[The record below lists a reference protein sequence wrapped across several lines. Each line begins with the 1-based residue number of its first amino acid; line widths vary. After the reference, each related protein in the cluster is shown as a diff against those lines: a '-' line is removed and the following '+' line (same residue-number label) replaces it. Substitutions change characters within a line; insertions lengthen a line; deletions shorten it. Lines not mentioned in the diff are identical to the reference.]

1 MWMCKGKNLLTLC
14 ITNSN
19 IAISNK
25 TIGRQDMEKNRK
37 IATVIAIL
45 ANLSATITEILV
57 LLKVVPYE
65 IIGGGRIGSYE
76 EAVLL
81 AGFSTFVQICII
93 YCTAVASGILEHKK
107 IKKIANVVLK
117 VFIVY
122 FAINI
127 VMNLM
132 GKTWFE
138 KIYCSIICLVQ
149 IICFVIIIRKQK

>member
-1 MWMCKGKNLLTLC
+1 MKENNDLLKKRAG
-14 ITNSN
+14 I
-19 IAISNK
+19 
-25 TIGRQDMEKNRK
+25 
-37 IATVIAIL
+37 IAIL
-45 ANLSATITEILV
+45 ATLSITIVAVLV
-57 LLKVVPYE
+57 LLKVLPYKM
-65 IIGGGRIGSYE
+65 IGGGRLGSYE
-76 EAVLL
+76 EAVML
-81 AGFSTFVQICII
+81 AGVSIFVQICIM

-149 IICFVIIIRKQK
+149 IICFVIIIRKKMSS